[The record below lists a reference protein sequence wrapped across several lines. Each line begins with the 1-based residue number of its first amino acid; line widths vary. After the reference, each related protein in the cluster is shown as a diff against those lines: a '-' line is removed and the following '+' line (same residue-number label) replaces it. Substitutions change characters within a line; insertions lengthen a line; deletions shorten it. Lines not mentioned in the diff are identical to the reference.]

1 MGMVGAGIGLT
12 PVASVITSIVK
23 YRWKKDISPEILHMY
38 WVVRADD
45 VDSFQ
50 WLVHLLTELSFEY
63 KKGRESGQIDPKY
76 YCEFNIYITGADKP
90 TGKDGGYRMRDLHET
105 APNPL
110 YRPKRKLGND
120 QYRPLFTAD
129 QLYAMMLHPT
139 VSAKEQVEYMQ
150 ASEAENR

>member
-1 MGMVGAGIGLT
+1 
-12 PVASVITSIVK
+12 
-23 YRWKKDISPEILHMY
+23 
-38 WVVRADD
+38 
-45 VDSFQ
+45 
-50 WLVHLLTELSFEY
+50 
-63 KKGRESGQIDPKY
+63 
-76 YCEFNIYITGADKP
+76 
-90 TGKDGGYRMRDLHET
+90 MRDLHET

-150 ASEAENR
+150 ASEAENRLQDVWVWNGRPNWDSIFQDMKDQRQHSEIGVCFCGAPAIGYDLSKMCSKHSSPSDDILFTLHKEN